1 MERCKTMWCNEL
13 PAEYDF
19 RSHGER
25 WQVAQQTYSLG
36 MRVFSRVVCKD
47 ELSIRDKNKTKP
59 GHWSWLPLSPIS
71 HWSGFT
77 HTEVTPLNFYISPWG
92 IPWCPQEII
101 SHMLPDGMSFK
112 PEIVGQQGAGG
123 TSQVRWRRRQTG
135 ETENSYRSVFQYS
148 EGPGLKAAMVKTAST
163 MLQSLIFSCKSWY
176 DPKDP
181 KPDSL
186 EPGDSESDLIYIFEV
201 KQGDMFYHWKLGRK
215 FILAILRKM

>member
-1 MERCKTMWCNEL
+1 MKRCKTMWCNEL

-25 WQVAQQTYSLG
+25 WQVAEQTYSLG
-36 MRVFSRVVCKD
+36 MRVFSKVAYKN
-47 ELSIRDKNKTKP
+47 ELSTRAKNKTKP
-59 GHWSWLPLSPIS
+59 GNWSWLPLSPIS

-77 HTEVTPLNFYISPWG
+77 HREVTPLNFCISPLA

-112 PEIVGQQGAGG
+112 PEIVGQQGAEDI
-123 TSQVRWRRRQTG
+123 SQVRWRRRQMG
-135 ETENSYRSVFQYS
+135 ETEKPYTSVFHYS
-148 EGPGLKAAMVKTAST
+148 QGRGLKAATAKTAST
-163 MLQSLIFSCKSWY
+163 MLQSLILSYKSWY

-186 EPGDSESDLIYIFEV
+186 ETGDSESDLIYIFEV
-201 KQGDMFYHWKLGRK
+201 KQGDISYQWKVR
-215 FILAILRKM
+215 